1 LLFDL
6 VIGGKIMVFASNIS
20 TIGIGALVSRDDV
33 KVYNTDKE
41 KALLAPANEHY
52 IKLAIECVS

>member
-1 LLFDL
+1 
-6 VIGGKIMVFASNIS
+6 MVFASNIS
-20 TIGIGALVSRDDV
+20 TIGIGALVSRDDS

-52 IKLAIECVS
+52 IKLATECIS